1 MGLLDKAGNI
11 AGSAADGKTDN
22 NVAEPELLPIAPDL
36 ESVVFNE
43 LENNVENVVVF
54 NDVEEQL
61 AFFHRVHFDF
71 DCLVLDGSAEGD
83 FCEAVSAIIDK
94 TGTVIPLPQGF
105 PLILLPP
112 VLDRELIAHRLSGT
126 LSAKILLSFRA
137 DSPDSALEQL
147 GTLP

>member
-11 AGSAADGKTDN
+11 AGSAADGKTDS
-22 NVAEPELLPIAPDL
+22 NVAEPELSPIAPDL
-36 ESVVFNE
+36 EG
-43 LENNVENVVVF
+43 VVF

-61 AFFHRVHFDF
+61 IFFHRVHFDF

-112 VLDRELIAHRLSGT
+112 VLDRELIAHRLSST

-137 DSPDSALEQL
+137 DSPDSALKQL
-147 GTLP
+147 GTLS